1 MRKPLDE
8 SLAME
13 WRGRM
18 ELDALLHHYFG
29 TADLATL
36 SPEALERGREALTVD
51 FGVEQE
57 PGRKF
62 ALWVL
67 MEALG
72 FAPLPAEA
80 FPKHPELK
88 RAAEDYLD
96 ASERLLP
103 DD

>member
-1 MRKPLDE
+1 MD
-8 SLAME
+8 
-13 WRGRM
+13 
-18 ELDALLHHYFG
+18 LDALLHHYFG
-29 TADLATL
+29 TGDLEALT
-36 SPEALERGREALTVD
+36 PEALTRGREALAID

-62 ALWVL
+62 ALWVV
-67 MEALG
+67 MDALG

-80 FPKHPELK
+80 FEKHPALK
-88 RAAEDYLD
+88 RAAEDYLS

>member
-1 MRKPLDE
+1 
-8 SLAME
+8 
-13 WRGRM
+13 M
-18 ELDALLHHYFG
+18 ELDGLLFHYFG
-29 TADLATL
+29 AEDLTLL
-36 SPEALERGREALTVD
+36 SPDALANGREALAID

-80 FPKHPELK
+80 FEKHPQLK
-88 RAAEDYLD
+88 RAAEDYLT
-96 ASERLLP
+96 ASERMLP
-103 DD
+103 EA

>member
-1 MRKPLDE
+1 MDLDNLLLHYFATQD
-8 SLAME
+8 LAA
-13 WRGRM
+13 
-18 ELDALLHHYFG
+18 LSPDAL
-29 TADLATL
+29 A
-36 SPEALERGREALTVD
+36 RGREALAID

-80 FPKHPELK
+80 FEKHPALK
-88 RAAEDYLD
+88 RAAEDYLT
-96 ASERLLP
+96 ASERMLP
-103 DD
+103 EG

>member
-1 MRKPLDE
+1 MIGCCGPVD
-8 SLAME
+8 
-13 WRGRM
+13 
-18 ELDALLHHYFG
+18 LDALIEHYFG
-29 TADLATL
+29 PGDL
-36 SPEALERGREALTVD
+36 EALAPETLARGREALTID
-51 FGVEQE
+51 FGKEQE

-88 RAAEDYLD
+88 RAAEDYLTAAERMGD
-96 ASERLLP
+96 ADRS
-103 DD
+103 

>member
-1 MRKPLDE
+1 MDLD
-8 SLAME
+8 SLLI
-13 WRGRM
+13 R
-18 ELDALLHHYFG
+18 YFD
-29 TADLATL
+29 TADLAQV
-36 SPEALERGREALTVD
+36 SPDRLVAGREALTID
-51 FGVEQE
+51 LGLEGD

-67 MEALG
+67 LDGIGA
-72 FAPLPAEA
+72 APLPADA

-88 RAAEDYLD
+88 RAAEDYLS